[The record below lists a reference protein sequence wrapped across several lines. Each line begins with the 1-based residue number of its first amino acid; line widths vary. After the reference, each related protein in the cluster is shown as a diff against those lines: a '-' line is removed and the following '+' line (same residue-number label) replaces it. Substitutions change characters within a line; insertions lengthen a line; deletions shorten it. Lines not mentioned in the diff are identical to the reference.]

1 MMIDFLEQTVSGNK
15 DSKDS
20 AGEGSEG
27 SEEHGREN
35 LYCLRDHLNNY
46 KQTIEIQMLKE
57 LLMRAQKEVR
67 GSLLFG
73 GRKLSG
79 ILSYG

>member
-1 MMIDFLEQTVSGNK
+1 MMIDFLEQTVSRNK
-15 DSKDS
+15 DIKDS

-46 KQTIEIQMLKE
+46 KQTIEI
-57 LLMRAQKEVR
+57 
-67 GSLLFG
+67 
-73 GRKLSG
+73 
-79 ILSYG
+79 